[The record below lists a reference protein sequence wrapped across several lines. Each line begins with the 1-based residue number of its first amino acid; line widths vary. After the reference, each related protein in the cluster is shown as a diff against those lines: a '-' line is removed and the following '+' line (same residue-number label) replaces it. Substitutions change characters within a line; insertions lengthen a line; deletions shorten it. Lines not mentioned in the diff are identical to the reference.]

1 MKADRPP
8 PRSILCSTLL
18 VVTTIAVGLML
29 RFVPVGLPVTLT
41 KYGGSMLWAA
51 MIYWIVSSVLRRWS
65 FARAGLLSLAAATS
79 VELFQLYHAAP
90 LDAFRRTLLGALL
103 LGRVFST
110 LDLVAYAVAIGCAVM
125 VDRAIRG
132 ASLYWRGSR

>member
-51 MIYWIVSSVLRRWS
+51 MIYWIVSSVFPHWP
-65 FARAGLLSLAAATS
+65 FARAGLLSLAAAAS
-79 VELFQLYHAAP
+79 V
-90 LDAFRRTLLGALL
+90 
-103 LGRVFST
+103 
-110 LDLVAYAVAIGCAVM
+110 
-125 VDRAIRG
+125 
-132 ASLYWRGSR
+132 